1 MEKNNSKV
9 CKICDKCFSNGK
21 AMGGHMRSHFAKLPI
36 PPKPE
41 TKNQALDNSAEL
53 TYRPNQSASSQTS
66 QSQKKPAQNFRS
78 LKRSL
83 FSFSTNTNRENEFR
97 PYPKNPTRKRS
108 KCHRKFI
115 AAIEMKADSE
125 QVTPKPDSLF
135 AEEAARSLLML
146 SKDKWPESKE
156 IKNQEVKEIRAK
168 DKEDGRDDLLA
179 QIPSQANFNLIRV
192 LVGKKQTIR
201 KKWPESKEIK
211 NQEVKEI
218 RAKDKED
225 GRDDL
230 LAQIPS
236 QANFKCDKCGKI
248 FQSHQALGGH
258 KANHK
263 KNENTWQGGDPDND
277 GTSKKSDDVGE
288 KVFECP
294 YCSKVFKS
302 ARALGGHKKVHFS
315 YNKANAQ
322 SSANQFGRK
331 LVVDL
336 NFPAPIED

>member
-1 MEKNNSKV
+1 
-9 CKICDKCFSNGK
+9 
-21 AMGGHMRSHFAKLPI
+21 MGGHMRSHFAKLPI

-168 DKEDGRDDLLA
+168 DKED
-179 QIPSQANFNLIRV
+179 
-192 LVGKKQTIR
+192 
-201 KKWPESKEIK
+201 
-211 NQEVKEI
+211 
-218 RAKDKED
+218 
-225 GRDDL
+225 
-230 LAQIPS
+230 
-236 QANFKCDKCGKI
+236 ANFKCDKCGKI